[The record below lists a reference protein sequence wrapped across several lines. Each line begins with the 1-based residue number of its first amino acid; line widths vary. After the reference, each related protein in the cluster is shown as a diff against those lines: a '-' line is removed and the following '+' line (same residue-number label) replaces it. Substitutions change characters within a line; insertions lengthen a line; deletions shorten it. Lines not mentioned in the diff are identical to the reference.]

1 MLSSRYALLIG
12 ALLATGL
19 LLNGFIAWKDRDLV
33 RKGYPDFTIFY
44 SAGKIVRAGMAS
56 SLYDES
62 VEFQTQVQFAPGVR
76 IRHGALPYNH
86 PPFEALL
93 FVPFSFL
100 AYLPAYLTWNAV
112 NLGLLCMALRILR
125 PHVALLQ
132 TRSLWVWFLCAV
144 AFFPIFACLLQGQ
157 DMLLF
162 FFLLVAAYV
171 SLRQGSDLLA
181 GCWLGMGMFRPH
193 LVLPLAIILLFSG
206 KRKAVLG
213 VAGSASAMAAISIA
227 VVGWRGFLNY
237 PSQVW
242 SLEQVMGRGFI
253 FRGDMPNLR
262 GFVVAFFRDGQPLA
276 LTLTAVASVF
286 LLILAIRLFR
296 SAEHE
301 GNLELGFSASVLVAV
316 LVSYH
321 AFVYDLGLLFL
332 PAIFLAD
339 RARLTPR
346 DEMRRVRWE
355 SVVSVVTLFSTPLLL
370 FLLLQL
376 KHLNFLAPVLLLW
389 LWGLTQ
395 EISHSHGHGLSP
407 GVSSTAARS

>member
-1 MLSSRYALLIG
+1 MLSSRYELLIAALLV
-12 ALLATGL
+12 TGL
-19 LLNGFIAWKDRDLV
+19 ALDGFIAWQGRDLIG
-33 RKGYPDFTIFY
+33 KGYPDFTIFY
-44 SAGKIVRAGMAS
+44 SAGKMVRAGQAS

-62 VEFQTQVQFAPGVR
+62 AEFQTQIQFATGVSL
-76 IRHGALPYNH
+76 RHGALPYNH

-100 AYLPAYLTWNAV
+100 AYLPAYLTWNAL
-112 NLGLLCMALRILR
+112 NLGLLCMALRMLS

-132 TRSLWVWFLCAV
+132 TRPLWVWFLCAA

-162 FFLLVAAYV
+162 FLLLVAAYV
-171 SLRQGSDLLA
+171 SLKRGSDLLA

-193 LVLPLAIILLFSG
+193 LVLPLAIILLFSRR
-206 KRKAVLG
+206 RKAVLG
-213 VAGSASAMAAISIA
+213 VVGSTLAMAAISIA
-227 VVGWRGFLNY
+227 VVGWRGLLTY

-242 SLEQVMGRGFI
+242 SLEQVMGRGSI

-262 GFVVAFFRDGQPLA
+262 GFVVAFFRDSQPLA

-296 SAEHE
+296 SADGQ
-301 GNLELGFSASVLVAV
+301 GNLELGFSAAVLVAI

-321 AFVYDLGLLFL
+321 AFIYDLGLLFV
-332 PAIFLAD
+332 PAIFLVD
-339 RARLTPR
+339 RARLTPG
-346 DEMRRVRWE
+346 DEMRRLRWQ
-355 SVVSVVTLFSTPLLL
+355 SVVSVAALFFTPLLL

-395 EISHSHGHGLSP
+395 EISHHHGHGLSP
-407 GVSSTAARS
+407 GVSSTAAMS